1 MFNNPLKIIILLV
14 AGESFE
20 WPDMKIKSALAD
32 MEKGAKED
40 VDNAKEAYK
49 EKVGA
54 ESNKYRPGVPSLF
67 GL

>member
-49 EKVGA
+49 
-54 ESNKYRPGVPSLF
+54 
-67 GL
+67 

>member
-1 MFNNPLKIIILLV
+1 
-14 AGESFE
+14 
-20 WPDMKIKSALAD
+20 MKIKSALAD